1 MVAAA
6 KQILLNN
13 GCDLNDIRYSK
24 SYVIF
29 IIIFIFMSYCFVRMG
44 FHWPPFYSIGH
55 MHLHAISPASS
66 MSAFNRFVAFN
77 PSFSYVFVDVNKSF
91 LK

>member
-1 MVAAA
+1 M
-6 KQILLNN
+6 L
-13 GCDLNDIRYSK
+13 C
-24 SYVIF
+24 
-29 IIIFIFMSYCFVRMG
+29 CFVRMG

-77 PSFSYVFVDVNKSF
+77 PSFSYVFVDVNEIILKIIIF
-91 LK
+91 LFVISKNIFILTGRLCAKTYWLQRKK

>member
-13 GCDLNDIRYSK
+13 GCDLKDTRYSK
-24 SYVIF
+24 SYVTL
-29 IIIFIFMSYCFVRMG
+29 IIMYSFCMLYCFIRMG
-44 FHWPPFYSIGH
+44 FHWPPFFSISH

-66 MSAFNRFVAFN
+66 MSVFNRFVAFN
-77 PSFSYVFVDVNKSF
+77 PSFSYVFVDVNK
-91 LK
+91 